1 MLYSCTCVA
10 ILGVIGLSTLGVAY
24 TYLFSSKT
32 EFDSASYLCGYARLE
47 PPLLIHPSGLIVWYG
62 YPSPCSNNTHTES
75 IFPSR
80 RWFDISNACSWLNLE
95 IGRGSPKHLRNR
107 KKSRY
112 GKNTEKVERI
122 SNITAIALIRL
133 IVWFVSCSSS
143 ADPECVRMWTTKVCH
158 WSIQWYFSYEN
169 NS

>member
-112 GKNTEKVERI
+112 GKNTEWEGRK
-122 SNITAIALIRL
+122 NIKHHSHSSYPSDRVIRVMQLFCRSGMCENVDHKSLSLINPVIFQL
-133 IVWFVSCSSS
+133 W
-143 ADPECVRMWTTKVCH
+143 K
-158 WSIQWYFSYEN
+158 
-169 NS
+169 